1 MKKWKVYKVYAE
13 DYKDV
18 YRMIIPAPSKKEAEY
33 YASSGG
39 LNIIKTTEV
48 EDLKINTEWLC
59 SFLTKEGFD
68 TDGIDV
74 ICRAINMIGLNM

>member
-18 YRMIIPAPSKKEAEY
+18 YRMIIPAPNKKEAEY

-39 LNIIKTTEV
+39 LNIVKTTEV